1 MAVPSADFCA
11 SSSRRL
17 SSAAIARLPGSAIR
31 PLAAPGPASGH
42 REAKHMAVGEALP
55 GLEGASALKR
65 RNGFAHGLL
74 L

>member
-1 MAVPSADFCA
+1 
-11 SSSRRL
+11 
-17 SSAAIARLPGSAIR
+17 
-31 PLAAPGPASGH
+31 
-42 REAKHMAVGEALP
+42 MAVGEALP